1 MLLEEKD
8 LIIIGLITCI
18 IGIGIILMPL
28 LRIKEHEKT
37 HTSLSVMYQIED
49 YIVRSKLSFITG
61 LIWIICGCTIQLGA
75 YLL

>member
-8 LIIIGLITCI
+8 LLIIGLMTCI
-18 IGIGIILMPL
+18 IGIAIILIPL
-28 LRIKEHEKT
+28 LRIKERKET

-61 LIWIICGCTIQLGA
+61 LIWIICGFIIQLGA

>member
-1 MLLEEKD
+1 MLLEETD

-18 IGIGIILMPL
+18 IGIVIIVMPL
-28 LRIKEHEKT
+28 LRIKEREET

-49 YIVRSKLSFITG
+49 YIVRSKLSFVTG
-61 LIWIICGCTIQLGA
+61 LIWVICGFIIQLGA

>member
-1 MLLEEKD
+1 MLLEEND
-8 LIIIGLITCI
+8 LIIIGLITCT

-28 LRIKEHEKT
+28 LRIKERKET

-49 YIVRSKLSFITG
+49 YIIRSKLSFITG
-61 LIWIICGCTIQLGA
+61 LIWIICGCIIQLGA

>member
-8 LIIIGLITCI
+8 LLIIGLITCI
-18 IGIGIILMPL
+18 IGIAIILIPL
-28 LRIKEHEKT
+28 LRIKERKET

-49 YIVRSKLSFITG
+49 YILRSKLSFITG
-61 LIWIICGCTIQLGA
+61 LIWIICGCIMQLGA